1 MTPRNYVTLQCGQRS
16 RWLQGGVLWPT
27 TGDGEGAAP
36 EKTHKS
42 DIGACAEDQ
51 LTHNIFVCSKAKGVL
66 QELAA
71 TKIQPAGR
79 AVKREKSKV

>member
-1 MTPRNYVTLQCGQRS
+1 M
-16 RWLQGGVLWPT
+16 LWPT
-27 TGDGEGAAP
+27 TGDREGATP
-36 EKTHKS
+36 EKTNKS
-42 DIGACAEDQ
+42 AIGSCAEDQ

-71 TKIQPAGR
+71 TKIQPGR